1 MVAANQMGAIRA
13 ARGESAGAG
22 PVALTLLQVPVKIWA
37 EGALFYCASGAV
49 TGRRRFFLAS
59 NPKLHM
65 MNLLPIGSQRS
76 AMPDQDRDNSSLA
89 LERLRAMLRD
99 IPATG
104 DNRIPTERQ
113 LATSLGISRRSVR
126 RALEVL
132 EAEGLVWRRQGA
144 GTFAGPRPDTLAE
157 PEALDANFTEVMEVR
172 LRLEPQLAQLAA
184 LRASGADIARMRDI
198 LGRLEATQ
206 DADGRELW
214 DSALHREIA
223 RAAGNRFFLM
233 IFDSMDRARHDDA
246 WRALRERARSR
257 ANLEQTTRQHR
268 ELVDAIAAH
277 DPVRAGAAM
286 RTHLMTLN
294 DSILRLTS
302 LEVLEDA

>member
-1 MVAANQMGAIRA
+1 
-13 ARGESAGAG
+13 
-22 PVALTLLQVPVKIWA
+22 
-37 EGALFYCASGAV
+37 
-49 TGRRRFFLAS
+49 
-59 NPKLHM
+59 
-65 MNLLPIGSQRS
+65 
-76 AMPDQDRDNSSLA
+76 MPDGDRDNSSLA
-89 LERLRAMLRD
+89 LERLRLMLHD

-104 DNRIPTERQ
+104 DNRLPTERQ
-113 LATSLGISRRSVR
+113 LVETLGISRRSVR

-144 GTFAGPRPDTLAE
+144 GTFAGPRPETITAQDSFE
-157 PEALDANFTEVMEVR
+157 ANFSEVMEVR

-184 LRASGADIARMRDI
+184 LRASAPAIARMRDLI
-198 LGRLEATQ
+198 IRLEESD

-233 IFDSMDRARHDDA
+233 IFDSMDRARLDEA

-257 ANLEQTTRQHR
+257 ANLAQTMRQHR

-286 RTHLMTLN
+286 RAHLMSVH
-294 DSILRLTS
+294 DGILRLTTA
-302 LEVLEDA
+302 EALEDAS

>member
-1 MVAANQMGAIRA
+1 
-13 ARGESAGAG
+13 
-22 PVALTLLQVPVKIWA
+22 
-37 EGALFYCASGAV
+37 
-49 TGRRRFFLAS
+49 
-59 NPKLHM
+59 
-65 MNLLPIGSQRS
+65 
-76 AMPDQDRDNSSLA
+76 MPDRERDNSSLA
-89 LERLRAMLRD
+89 LQGLRAVLCD

-104 DNRIPTERQ
+104 GSRLPTERQ
-113 LATSLGISRRSVR
+113 LVESLGISRRSVR

-144 GTFAGPRPDTLAE
+144 GTFAGPRPETLTE
-157 PEALDANFTEVMEVR
+157 HEGMDANFSEVMEVR

-184 LRASGADIARMRDI
+184 LRATGPDIARMRDI
-198 LGRLEATQ
+198 LGRLEATA

-257 ANLEQTTRQHR
+257 ANLAQTMRQHR
-268 ELVDAIAAH
+268 ELVDAIADH
-277 DPVRAGAAM
+277 DPIRAGAAM
-286 RTHLMTLN
+286 RAHLMALH
-294 DSILRLTS
+294 DGILRLTS
-302 LEVLEDA
+302 LEALEDAS

>member
-1 MVAANQMGAIRA
+1 
-13 ARGESAGAG
+13 
-22 PVALTLLQVPVKIWA
+22 
-37 EGALFYCASGAV
+37 
-49 TGRRRFFLAS
+49 
-59 NPKLHM
+59 
-65 MNLLPIGSQRS
+65 
-76 AMPDQDRDNSSLA
+76 MPDGDRDNSSLA
-89 LERLRAMLRD
+89 LERLRLMLHD

-104 DNRIPTERQ
+104 DNRLPTERQ
-113 LATSLGISRRSVR
+113 LAETLGISRRSVR

-144 GTFAGPRPDTLAE
+144 GTFAGPRPETITAQDSFE
-157 PEALDANFTEVMEVR
+157 ANFSEVMEVR

-184 LRASGADIARMRDI
+184 LRASAPAVARMRDLI
-198 LGRLEATQ
+198 IRLEESD

-233 IFDSMDRARHDDA
+233 IFDSMDRARLDEA

-257 ANLEQTTRQHR
+257 ANLAQTMRQHR

-286 RTHLMTLN
+286 RAHLMSVH
-294 DSILRLTS
+294 DGILRLTTA
-302 LEVLEDA
+302 EALEDAS

>member
-1 MVAANQMGAIRA
+1 
-13 ARGESAGAG
+13 
-22 PVALTLLQVPVKIWA
+22 
-37 EGALFYCASGAV
+37 
-49 TGRRRFFLAS
+49 
-59 NPKLHM
+59 
-65 MNLLPIGSQRS
+65 
-76 AMPDQDRDNSSLA
+76 MPDGDRDNSSLA
-89 LERLRAMLRD
+89 LERLRLMLHD

-104 DNRIPTERQ
+104 DNRLPTERQ
-113 LATSLGISRRSVR
+113 LAETLGISRRSVR

-144 GTFAGPRPDTLAE
+144 GTFAGPRPETITAHDSFE
-157 PEALDANFTEVMEVR
+157 ANFSEVMEVR

-184 LRASGADIARMRDI
+184 LRASAPAIARMRDLI
-198 LGRLEATQ
+198 IRLEESD

-233 IFDSMDRARHDDA
+233 IFDSMDRARLDEA

-257 ANLEQTTRQHR
+257 ANLAQTMRQHR

-286 RTHLMTLN
+286 RAHLMSVH
-294 DSILRLTS
+294 DGILRLTTA
-302 LEVLEDA
+302 EALEDAS

>member
-1 MVAANQMGAIRA
+1 
-13 ARGESAGAG
+13 
-22 PVALTLLQVPVKIWA
+22 
-37 EGALFYCASGAV
+37 
-49 TGRRRFFLAS
+49 
-59 NPKLHM
+59 
-65 MNLLPIGSQRS
+65 
-76 AMPDQDRDNSSLA
+76 MPDSDRDNSSLA
-89 LERLRAMLRD
+89 LERLRLMLRD

-104 DNRIPTERQ
+104 DSRLPTERQ
-113 LATSLGISRRSVR
+113 LAETLGISRRSVR

-157 PEALDANFTEVMEVR
+157 HQSMDANFSEVMEVR

-184 LRASGADIARMRDI
+184 LRASSAAIARMRDI
-198 LGRLEATQ
+198 LGGLEATA

-223 RAAGNRFFLM
+223 RAAGNTFFLM

-257 ANLEQTTRQHR
+257 ANLAQTMRQHR
-268 ELVDAIAAH
+268 ELVDAIADH

-286 RTHLMTLN
+286 RAHIMALHEG
-294 DSILRLTS
+294 ILRLTS
-302 LEVLEDA
+302 LEALEDAS

>member
-1 MVAANQMGAIRA
+1 MPIEASFVF
-13 ARGESAGAG
+13 
-22 PVALTLLQVPVKIWA
+22 VVIWDA
-37 EGALFYCASGAV
+37 PIAMWSGLS
-49 TGRRRFFLAS
+49 LAS
-59 NPKLHM
+59 NPKPTM
-65 MNLLPIGSQRS
+65 MNLLLIGSQRS
-76 AMPDQDRDNSSLA
+76 DMPDQDRDNSPLA

-113 LATSLGISRRSVR
+113 LVERLGISRRSVR

-144 GTFAGPRPDTLAE
+144 GTFAGPRPDTLVE
-157 PEALDANFTEVMEVR
+157 PDALDTNFTEVMEVR

-184 LRASGADIARMRDI
+184 LRASSADIARMWDI
-198 LGRLEATQ
+198 LVRLEATE

-214 DSALHREIA
+214 DSAFHREIA
-223 RAAGNRFFLM
+223 RAAGNRFFLV
-233 IFDSMDRARHDDA
+233 IFDSMDRARHGDT
-246 WRALRERARSR
+246 WRDLREQVRSR
-257 ANLEQTTRQHR
+257 ANLAQTTLQHR

-286 RTHLMTLN
+286 RTHLMAVH
-294 DSILRLTS
+294 DRILRLTS

>member
-1 MVAANQMGAIRA
+1 MSDR
-13 ARGESAGAG
+13 
-22 PVALTLLQVPVKIWA
+22 
-37 EGALFYCASGAV
+37 Y
-49 TGRRRFFLAS
+49 
-59 NPKLHM
+59 
-65 MNLLPIGSQRS
+65 
-76 AMPDQDRDNSSLA
+76 RDNSSLA

-104 DNRIPTERQ
+104 QSRIPTERQ
-113 LATSLGISRRSVR
+113 LAETLGISRRSVR

-144 GTFAGPRPDTLAE
+144 GTFAGPRPDTLGDY
-157 PEALDANFTEVMEVR
+157 PDSNPDFSEVMEVR

-184 LRASGADIARMRDI
+184 LRATTSDVARMRDI
-198 LGRLEATQ
+198 LGRLDGID

-223 RAAGNRFFLM
+223 RAAGNKFFLA
-233 IFDSMDRARHDDA
+233 IFDSMDQARHDEA

-257 ANLEQTTRQHR
+257 ANLSATTRQHSD
-268 ELVDAIAAH
+268 LVDAIADH

-286 RTHLMTLN
+286 RAHLMALH
-294 DSILRLTS
+294 DGILRLTS
-302 LEVLEDA
+302 LEALEDAS